1 MSLPGA
7 GGLCYLEMHPAPN
20 RNNRD
25 GSRFKA
31 LAQNV
36 KPLLN
41 AFRAKQRSH
50 NYYEK
55 C

>member
-7 GGLCYLEMHPAPN
+7 GCFCYLEMHPAPI

-36 KPLLN
+36 TPWPE
-41 AFRAKQRSH
+41 
-50 NYYEK
+50 NY
-55 C
+55 